1 MTVPTRTGTPRP
13 NAPKLDRA
21 NQAVRKQLGLR
32 LITLALMSPAE
43 QHALFAAWLRDHAG
57 LLHRVAN
64 AFATGAD
71 WDDLRQELL
80 LALWRALPAFAG
92 ASKPSTFI
100 HRVAHNAALTWRRGA
115 STYSRHVERFAA
127 EPHPTSSGPAAG
139 EDEILAAVYDAIR
152 RLPPLDRSLILLHLD
167 GITYSEIAEIHGL
180 TGNHVGVWLTRI
192 RGKLTELLRP
202 QTHEL
207 R

>member
-1 MTVPTRTGTPRP
+1 
-13 NAPKLDRA
+13 
-21 NQAVRKQLGLR
+21 
-32 LITLALMSPAE
+32 MSPAA
-43 QHALFAAWLRDHAG
+43 QHVLFAAWLRDHAG

-71 WDDLRQELL
+71 RDDLMQELL

-115 STYSRHVERFAA
+115 VTYTRHLERLAA
-127 EPHPTSSGPAAG
+127 EPHPTPAPPRPG
-139 EDEILAAVYDAIR
+139 DDEALTAIYTAIR
-152 RLPPLDRSLILLHLD
+152 RLPPVDRSLLLLHLD
-167 GITYSEIAEIHGL
+167 GLGYAAIAEIHGL
-180 TGNHVGVWLTRI
+180 SENHVGVKLTRL
-192 RGKLTELLRP
+192 RHRLTQLL
-202 QTHEL
+202 QDTTHEL

>member
-1 MTVPTRTGTPRP
+1 
-13 NAPKLDRA
+13 
-21 NQAVRKQLGLR
+21 
-32 LITLALMSPAE
+32 MSPAA

-71 WDDLRQELL
+71 RDDLMQELL

-115 STYSRHVERFAA
+115 VTYHRQLERFAA
-127 EPHPTSSGPAAG
+127 EPPPAPAPPRPG
-139 EDEILAAVYDAIR
+139 EDEALAAIYTAIR
-152 RLPPLDRSLILLHLD
+152 RLPPVDRSLLLLHLD
-167 GITYSEIAEIHGL
+167 GLGYAAIAEIHGL
-180 TGNHVGVWLTRI
+180 SETHVGVKLTRL
-192 RGKLTELLRP
+192 RHRLTQLL
-202 QTHEL
+202 QDTTHEL

>member
-1 MTVPTRTGTPRP
+1 
-13 NAPKLDRA
+13 
-21 NQAVRKQLGLR
+21 
-32 LITLALMSPAE
+32 MSPAA

-71 WDDLRQELL
+71 RDDLMQELL

-115 STYSRHVERFAA
+115 VTYTRHLERLAA
-127 EPHPTSSGPAAG
+127 EPHPTPAPPRPG
-139 EDEILAAVYDAIR
+139 DDEALTAIYTAIR
-152 RLPPLDRSLILLHLD
+152 RLPPVDRSLLLLHLD
-167 GITYSEIAEIHGL
+167 GLGYAAIAEIHGL
-180 TGNHVGVWLTRI
+180 SENHVGVKLTRL
-192 RGKLTELLRP
+192 RHRLTQLL
-202 QTHEL
+202 QDTTHEL